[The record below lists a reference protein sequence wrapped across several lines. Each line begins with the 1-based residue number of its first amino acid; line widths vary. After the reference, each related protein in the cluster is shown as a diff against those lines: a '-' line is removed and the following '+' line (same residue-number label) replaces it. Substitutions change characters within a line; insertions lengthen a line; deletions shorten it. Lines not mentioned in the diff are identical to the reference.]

1 MKHDANF
8 DGRPIRLSV
17 TTKQIFLDE
26 AINERLNYVISMG
39 VLSYSRTQ
47 SLTNER
53 FHVKSITQKPDHLQF
68 GSNFTCLFTS
78 MIEATVPN
86 FRKTGQVFLVDLPKN
101 GKLTPKIAL
110 DRYVASL
117 FDQ

>member
-39 VLSYSRTQ
+39 VLYYSRTQ
-47 SLTNER
+47 SLNNAFQSR
-53 FHVKSITQKPDHLQF
+53 
-68 GSNFTCLFTS
+68 
-78 MIEATVPN
+78 
-86 FRKTGQVFLVDLPKN
+86 
-101 GKLTPKIAL
+101 
-110 DRYVASL
+110 
-117 FDQ
+117 